1 MNKITITFD
10 DTEIEKSKFQYSK
23 YPINIKKVNVDKTII
38 SNKVSF
44 GKKAFKHF
52 IDYKDDEKVKSL
64 CLMLPKMSGYT
75 LLNWWIH
82 WNLG

>member
-23 YPINIKKVNVDKTII
+23 YPINIKKVNDDKTII

-44 GKKAFKHF
+44 GKKAFKRF
-52 IDYKDDEKVKSL
+52 IDYKDDEKVKPL

-75 LLNWWIH
+75 MLN
-82 WNLG
+82 

>member
-1 MNKITITFD
+1 MNKIIITFD
-10 DTEIEKSKFQYSK
+10 DTEIEKCKFQYSK

-38 SNKVSF
+38 FNKVSF

-52 IDYKDDEKVKSL
+52 IDYKDYETVKPL

-75 LLNWWIH
+75 MLN
-82 WNLG
+82 